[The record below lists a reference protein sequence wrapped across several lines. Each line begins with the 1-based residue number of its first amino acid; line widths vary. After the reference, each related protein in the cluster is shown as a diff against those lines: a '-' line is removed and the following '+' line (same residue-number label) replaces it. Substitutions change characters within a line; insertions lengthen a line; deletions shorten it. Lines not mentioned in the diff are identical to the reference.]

1 MSKKKVAII
10 ALIVLWFVTSIIV
23 LKSSTK
29 LTYLEYQY
37 ENENSDNYIEIEN
50 NNEYLEQKFK
60 SPYGIIHGIAIKIGT
75 FSRDNNSFWNVALID
90 EDGNILYSKDYNAS
104 LIDDNSFH
112 LFKFDKN
119 IKVKKDAEYLIRVS
133 AINVN
138 ENTSIAFYVGS
149 ESDLPTVISN
159 GAELSETL
167 CFSIYGGDFDVWWSV
182 YAIVI
187 SIAVSLLIIRT
198 TIVAEKG
205 NNPIDDKLVGSMLM
219 AFIVLV
225 LLNSFSVS
233 GAFTDEWD
241 NIRGGM
247 VIAKGGVLYRDYV
260 TQHTP
265 VMYYLCG
272 LFALLGAGSLQ
283 QFRLSYYLFEAIVWG
298 ILYARHVKFFGKKK
312 MLLLVMLECVF
323 VSSVL
328 GAAQGYMI
336 LSDGMQG
343 LCMVALLL
351 EFLRYYQDKQIGWD
365 RAIIISAS
373 IWGSFGSAFISAYA
387 ILFVVISVIG
397 LEIFWNRKEKS
408 AAMELI
414 KRYCRLSICLLVP
427 FIAAIIYF
435 KTNNSLK
442 RAFEQFYLFNRE
454 VYSKYTSIGD
464 NLFEPFITSEQNFF
478 GIIADKFN
486 AIIASTATN
495 ADILQLVI
503 ATIATAVIVTTCMK
517 KRYLESFTLFAV
529 MIFSAS
535 RGYGFHGIAAWY
547 VAIMIIALF
556 GEDIFNTCIRKI
568 AIPSSVIIG
577 IFLLS
582 IYAKAVGTNLLY
594 EQQPI
599 SDIESRVI
607 AITEENEDILIDV
620 YCCDSIYFCYKDRY
634 PANRA
639 CYMLAWYMDWYEQD
653 TIDDLNNNK
662 PRIVVYN
669 PDQEVWGYQYYTNAF
684 CNELKKNYTQFSENP
699 DDGWQ
704 YKVWIRNK

>member
-1 MSKKKVAII
+1 
-10 ALIVLWFVTSIIV
+10 
-23 LKSSTK
+23 
-29 LTYLEYQY
+29 
-37 ENENSDNYIEIEN
+37 
-50 NNEYLEQKFK
+50 
-60 SPYGIIHGIAIKIGT
+60 
-75 FSRDNNSFWNVALID
+75 
-90 EDGNILYSKDYNAS
+90 
-104 LIDDNSFH
+104 
-112 LFKFDKN
+112 
-119 IKVKKDAEYLIRVS
+119 
-133 AINVN
+133 
-138 ENTSIAFYVGS
+138 
-149 ESDLPTVISN
+149 
-159 GAELSETL
+159 
-167 CFSIYGGDFDVWWSV
+167 
-182 YAIVI
+182 
-187 SIAVSLLIIRT
+187 
-198 TIVAEKG
+198 
-205 NNPIDDKLVGSMLM
+205 
-219 AFIVLV
+219 
-225 LLNSFSVS
+225 
-233 GAFTDEWD
+233 
-241 NIRGGM
+241 
-247 VIAKGGVLYRDYV
+247 
-260 TQHTP
+260 
-265 VMYYLCG
+265 
-272 LFALLGAGSLQ
+272 
-283 QFRLSYYLFEAIVWG
+283 
-298 ILYARHVKFFGKKK
+298 
-312 MLLLVMLECVF
+312 
-323 VSSVL
+323 
-328 GAAQGYMI
+328 
-336 LSDGMQG
+336 
-343 LCMVALLL
+343 
-351 EFLRYYQDKQIGWD
+351 
-365 RAIIISAS
+365 
-373 IWGSFGSAFISAYA
+373 
-387 ILFVVISVIG
+387 
-397 LEIFWNRKEKS
+397 
-408 AAMELI
+408 MELV

-435 KTNNSLK
+435 KANNSLK

-503 ATIATAVIVTTCMK
+503 ATIATAVIVTMCMK

-594 EQQPI
+594 EQQSI

-669 PDQEVWGYQYYTNAF
+669 PDQEVWGYKYYTNAF
-684 CNELKKNYTQFSENP
+684 CNELKKNYTQFSENL